1 MKKAVC
7 NVYFNLQELNHLL
20 DGLNAALA
28 NHYNDYDSTPDEL
41 ILLFAKL
48 QTVKKDFVRCGKCG
62 KLYWKDYSWTE
73 CCKEEEE

>member
-48 QTVKKDFVRCGKCG
+48 QTVKKDFVNNKISSSG
-62 KLYWKDYSWTE
+62 L
-73 CCKEEEE
+73 